1 MSLVVDYTTASLKT
15 GPGTLAISPDI
26 QFSESLC
33 HFYRNIPFEP
43 EPDADGF
50 LLGISIYFFFVQKVK
65 SDFFWA
71 LIKPLFA
78 APSIEE
84 EQVIMHLDRT
94 GVPLEVEIEDDL
106 LSIDENYAQNLPQGL
121 IDPENFEPTRVCLF
135 NQSLIVWQPGIIQNI
150 RLFMIRPGQILFK
163 MVDIAT
169 KMSKLVK
176 SDDFLQNIHIRAVD
190 DYIGEFNVKFFSFF
204 QVVIANHWFTYKT
217 EFSLELF

>member
-1 MSLVVDYTTASLKT
+1 
-15 GPGTLAISPDI
+15 
-26 QFSESLC
+26 
-33 HFYRNIPFEP
+33 
-43 EPDADGF
+43 
-50 LLGISIYFFFVQKVK
+50 
-65 SDFFWA
+65 
-71 LIKPLFA
+71 
-78 APSIEE
+78 
-84 EQVIMHLDRT
+84 MHLDRT

-169 KMSKLVK
+169 KLSKLVK

-204 QVVIANHWFTYKT
+204 QVVIANH
-217 EFSLELF
+217 